1 MALPLILLPLLAQV
15 GPGPALPQAPLEIKR
30 QENRIR
36 PDKVIDT
43 PALPPSR
50 LTQCLTLAR
59 SDPASAV
66 EQAGTW
72 LGTVTGSARV
82 EPGHCLGVA
91 LTGLGKLDEAEA
103 AFLAAR
109 DDTPAMER
117 ANRARLGAMA
127 GNAALAAGSPERA
140 LTALDAAHG
149 EALGAGNLNLAGEIS
164 IDRARALVLLKREG
178 DAAAALASART
189 NAPENAVGWLL
200 SATLSR
206 RQGKLAEAQQQI
218 ELAAQLLPVD
228 PEIGLEA
235 GVIAALAGRDDAARR
250 SFRSVLNAA
259 PGSPAAKS
267 AQAYLD
273 QLGPEATPSPR

>member
-127 GNAALAAGSPERA
+127 GNAALAAGSPERPYNS
-140 LTALDAAHG
+140 D
-149 EALGAGNLNLAGEIS
+149 
-164 IDRARALVLLKREG
+164 VM
-178 DAAAALASART
+178 
-189 NAPENAVGWLL
+189 
-200 SATLSR
+200 
-206 RQGKLAEAQQQI
+206 
-218 ELAAQLLPVD
+218 
-228 PEIGLEA
+228 
-235 GVIAALAGRDDAARR
+235 
-250 SFRSVLNAA
+250 SVV
-259 PGSPAAKS
+259 
-267 AQAYLD
+267 
-273 QLGPEATPSPR
+273 

>member
-1 MALPLILLPLLAQV
+1 MSLSLILLPLLAQV

-30 QENRIR
+30 K
-36 PDKVIDT
+36 PDRVIDT

-59 SDPASAV
+59 SDPGSAV
-66 EQAGTW
+66 EQAETW
-72 LGTVTGSARV
+72 LATVTGSARI

-91 LTGLGKLDEAEA
+91 LTGLGQLNEAEA

-127 GNAALAAGSPERA
+127 GNAALAAGAPDRA
-140 LTALDAAHG
+140 LAALDAAHG

-189 NAPENAVGWLL
+189 NAPENAAGWLL

-206 RQGKLAEAQQQI
+206 RQGNLAEAQRQI

-250 SFRSVLNAA
+250 SFQSVLRAA
-259 PGSPAAKS
+259 PDSPSAKAA
-267 AQAYLD
+267 QGYLD
-273 QLGPEATPSPR
+273 QLGPDTTPSER